1 MKSERH
7 TEPLM
12 TIAAVAKHLGI
23 SGRTVR
29 RLLEDRKIAFH
40 RVGGSIRV
48 TPADLE
54 IYLRNTRES

>member
-7 TEPLM
+7 AEALM

-29 RLLEDRKIAFH
+29 RLLDDRKLAFH
-40 RVGGSIRV
+40 RVGGSIRIA
-48 TPADLE
+48 PADLE
-54 IYLRNTRES
+54 VYLRTNRES